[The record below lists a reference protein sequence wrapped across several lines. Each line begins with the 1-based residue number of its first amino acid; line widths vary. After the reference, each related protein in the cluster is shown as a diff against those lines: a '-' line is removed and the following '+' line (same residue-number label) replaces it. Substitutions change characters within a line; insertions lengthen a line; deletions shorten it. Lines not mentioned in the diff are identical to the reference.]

1 MYLVDSIQE
10 APKVKIEEIDP
21 LQLKS
26 QRLTIR
32 KQENINCLPVII
44 QNSVKD
50 SAGKLSNNHINN
62 SAKQNRAKQHND
74 QSKMKNV
81 LVSSTISI

>member
-1 MYLVDSIQE
+1 LYLVDSIQE
-10 APKVKIEEIDP
+10 APKVKIEEIDQ

-44 QNSVKD
+44 QNSVKG

-62 SAKQNRAKQHND
+62 SAKQNSAKQHNA